1 MMVIRPSTA
10 LRNEY
15 AEISRLCRE
24 RGEPVFITRN
34 GEGDLVVQ
42 SLAAYNLR
50 EAGLELRERLL
61 EAEELLADGDSPMS
75 LEEAAEKWRSTLD
88 DIQGIQGV
96 RDFPDG

>member
-42 SLAAYNLR
+42 SLAAFNLR
-50 EAGLELRERLL
+50 EASLDLRERLL
-61 EAEELLADGDSPMS
+61 EAEEQLAAGDRPMS
-75 LEEAAEKWRSTLD
+75 LAEAEEKWRVTVD
-88 DIQGIQGV
+88 GITG
-96 RDFPDG
+96 R